1 VRRIEPY
8 GYTKVSALGI
18 EEQRVNVLID
28 LIDPY
33 ETWRRLGHGYRVEP
47 RIVVWES
54 KDALRVPLSALFRQ
68 QDQWAVFVESKGRA
82 ELRQVQIDHQ
92 NGAQVQITQGLV
104 VGERVVLHPNERIA
118 DGLRLRV
125 RAVGE

>member
-1 VRRIEPY
+1 
-8 GYTKVSALGI
+8 
-18 EEQRVNVLID
+18 
-28 LIDPY
+28 
-33 ETWRRLGHGYRVEP
+33 
-47 RIVVWES
+47 
-54 KDALRVPLSALFRQ
+54 
-68 QDQWAVFVESKGRA
+68 
-82 ELRQVQIDHQ
+82 LRQVQIDHQ